1 MSQKVPWSGSEDAF
15 LLAHYTEYGTYAE
28 IAAAINAACGGS
40 RTAEAVKVRL
50 RQKYRCGIGRST
62 GKPYTAQEQEYIL
75 AHKSDMTLREIAEGL
90 RRLTGREAT
99 PSAIGHYMTDVLGTS
114 RFGRAGVIC
123 KGERIGKVCEIGA
136 EALNAAGYVLV
147 KVADTGKKSD
157 WKTKQQVVWE
167 KRNGKAAPGIVVF
180 LNGNRKDFSE
190 DNLYCVNRKTH
201 AVMCRNKWY
210 TDSREH
216 TLAAIKWC
224 ELFYALKG
232 AGKDERA

>member
-1 MSQKVPWSGSEDAF
+1 MSQKVMWSGSEDAF

-28 IAAAINAACGGS
+28 IAAALNAVCGGS

-50 RQKYRCGIGRST
+50 RQKYRCGVGRST
-62 GKPYTAQEQEYIL
+62 GKPYAAQEQEYIL

-114 RFGRAGVIC
+114 RFGRASVIC

-136 EALNAAGYVLV
+136 EALNADGYVLV

-180 LNGNRKDFSE
+180 LNGNRKDFGE
-190 DNLYCVNRKTH
+190 DNLYCVDRKTH

-224 ELFYALKG
+224 ELFYVLKG
-232 AGKDERA
+232 EKKS